1 MASKKILIVGGG
13 IAGLSL
19 AISLT
24 RRDIACEIIESN
36 PQWGVYGVGIILQSN
51 ALRALETLGL
61 AQRCLDAGFPYSTT
75 RYYDSQGQFVRERTK
90 PNLSGDRFASSTG
103 MLRPVLHE
111 ILRAEALSLGVP
123 VRLGLTVSQLAQAG
137 GRVDVTFSDAS
148 VGSYDLVVGADGVRS
163 EMRRTVFGAEHQPA
177 FMGQACWRFTADRP
191 AEVPCAV
198 MYLGAKT
205 QAGLIPLTQDKM
217 YLLLLT
223 AEPGNPRL
231 ERDSL
236 RGMLIERLAGYGGL
250 IGELAQALPF
260 SQEIV
265 YSPLEPLL
273 MPAPWHRGRVVLV
286 GDAAHATTPHI
297 AQGASMAFED
307 AVVLSELLDE
317 APSIDQALQAY
328 TARRWE
334 RCRLIV
340 HNSLQIGR
348 WQMQNWAGTPDPKA
362 DVVALSNQTLEALRA
377 PI

>member
-13 IAGLSL
+13 IAGLTL

-24 RRDIACEIIESN
+24 RRGIACEMIESN

-61 AQRCLDAGFPYSTT
+61 AQRCLSAGFPYSTT
-75 RYYDSQGQFVRERTK
+75 RYYDAKGQFVRERTK

-103 MLRPVLHE
+103 VLRPVLHD
-111 ILRAEALSLGVP
+111 ILRTEALALNVP
-123 VRLGLTVSQLAQAG
+123 VRLGLTVSRLEQAG
-137 GRVDVTFSDAS
+137 ARVDVTFSDAS

-163 EMRRTVFGAEHQPA
+163 EMRRTVFGAEYQPT
-177 FMGQACWRFTADRP
+177 FMGQACWRFTAERP

-198 MYLGAKT
+198 MYTGTQT

-236 RGMLIERLAGYGGL
+236 RGMLAERLGEYGGL
-250 IGELAQALPF
+250 IGELARSLPD
-260 SQEIV
+260 SSDIV

-307 AVVLSELLDE
+307 AVVLSELLGE

-348 WQMQNWAGTPDPKA
+348 WQLQAWEGKPDPQA
-362 DVVALSNQTLEALRA
+362 DIVTLSNQTLEALRA